1 MTIEALV
8 EAPKVLIA
16 DDDEALLHTLSW
28 ILKDKGYDVVSVATG
43 EGLLARLDNEK
54 PDLLLLDIMMPK
66 VDGLQLLEQIKGDE
80 HWRDLPVLMISS
92 MPPEDGTVR
101 SLGLGAAD
109 FISKPF
115 RVREFLARVD
125 SRLRQARELQEIRRE
140 ARTRAELMDI
150 LHEVTDSINP
160 DEIYHILTRRVAR
173 ALNLSK
179 CSMVAARPG
188 EPTGLVVTAA
198 ENPMLRNLEIRL
210 SGYPE
215 IRQALETPQCVLVS
229 DVSTDPLYEGVR
241 EQWEQNDL
249 EVTTRSVIAKPY
261 FLRGELAGV
270 FFLRATKDDPP
281 LDEQDATFA
290 ESIINAAV
298 SAIERAYDLEAA
310 ESDKERFRFLAN
322 TDPLTG
328 CHNRRALLDELDR
341 ELNRARRYHLQLT
354 ILMVDLDRF
363 KEVNDTRGHLVGD
376 AVLRKIGDLLRREAR
391 TVDLISRYGGEE
403 FTVVLP
409 DTGVEGGVSF
419 AERIRSRA
427 EHFDFADAGDPLRVT
442 VSVGVATFSGGREDT
457 AETMIA
463 KADGALYR
471 AKADGRNLV
480 RQ

>member
-1 MTIEALV
+1 M
-8 EAPKVLIA
+8 
-16 DDDEALLHTLSW
+16 
-28 ILKDKGYDVVSVATG
+28 
-43 EGLLARLDNEK
+43 
-54 PDLLLLDIMMPK
+54 
-66 VDGLQLLEQIKGDE
+66 
-80 HWRDLPVLMISS
+80 
-92 MPPEDGTVR
+92 
-101 SLGLGAAD
+101 
-109 FISKPF
+109 
-115 RVREFLARVD
+115 
-125 SRLRQARELQEIRRE
+125 
-140 ARTRAELMDI
+140 
-150 LHEVTDSINP
+150 
-160 DEIYHILTRRVAR
+160 
-173 ALNLSK
+173 
-179 CSMVAARPG
+179 
-188 EPTGLVVTAA
+188 
-198 ENPMLRNLEIRL
+198 
-210 SGYPE
+210 
-215 IRQALETPQCVLVS
+215 
-229 DVSTDPLYEGVR
+229 R